1 MGSGGDELDRWRR
14 RSRVTGT
21 RRKMTAMGSDGDEL
35 ARWRKRSRVAGTRRK
50 MTAIGSGG
58 DELDRC
64 RREERQRHSASASR
78 SSQPLRAQ
86 KGGPGMHLVCFARPF
101 SWR

>member
-1 MGSGGDELDRWRR
+1 MGNGGDELDRWRR
-14 RSRVTGT
+14 
-21 RRKMTAMGSDGDEL
+21 
-35 ARWRKRSRVAGTRRK
+35 RSRVAGTRRK

-64 RREERQRHSASASR
+64 RREERQRHSATASR

-86 KGGPGMHLVCFARPF
+86 KGGPRHASSVFCASVPLEIVL
-101 SWR
+101 